1 MFVSVNVKFSKV
13 NSTYSCPPRIDKFH
27 SLVHHMKMASIMRI
41 MITSRSL
48 LLSVFLGA
56 LLITVGVSV
65 VHVGWGGGGG
75 TTLGKERHERNCW
88 EKSAPRNTDSEL
100 FGTNF
105 KSCDRK
111 KYKKRTKITFAS
123 FSGKI

>member
-1 MFVSVNVKFSKV
+1 
-13 NSTYSCPPRIDKFH
+13 
-27 SLVHHMKMASIMRI
+27 MKMASIMRI

-65 VHVGWGGGGG
+65 VQVGWGGGGG
-75 TTLGKERHERNCW
+75 TTLGKERHERIRW